1 MLDHRT
7 SALLQAVNGQ
17 CAGGGFKI
25 FAAEDFSAAT
35 GEEWSDEQLSA
46 SLAYLSDEGFIAVKY
61 SGGGMYCVRPLPL
74 GKGYYDHEEE
84 KETES
89 EYRDGKTFRSAL
101 LGGVLG
107 GAAGGFLGAFLFFL
121 LDLLLSAV

>member
-7 SALLQAVNGQ
+7 SALLQAVNEQ
-17 CAGGGFKI
+17 CAGGGYKI

-35 GEEWSDEQLSA
+35 GEEWSDEQIAA
-46 SLAYLSDEGFIAVKY
+46 SLAYLSDEGLIAVKY

-84 KETES
+84 KVTES
-89 EYRDGKTFRSAL
+89 ELRDRSTFRAAF

-107 GAAGGFLGAFLFFL
+107 GVSGGFLGAFLFFL
-121 LDLLLSAV
+121 LDLFLSAL